1 MMDTNSFAAKLQT
14 FVGML
19 HAKDSERRK
28 EREGESD
35 TEAERLKHGRV
46 RVR

>member
-19 HAKDSERRK
+19 HAKDSENEK
-28 EREGESD
+28 EREID
-35 TEAERLKHGRV
+35 TEADRLKHGRA
-46 RVR
+46 RVK

>member
-19 HAKDSERRK
+19 HAKDSERTKRERK
-28 EREGESD
+28 SD